1 MKKILLIIIFLFT
14 SNLAFS
20 QTLYQK
26 KFEEKVGDS
35 VIQLNYNWEGFN
47 NSINNVSFFLDKYEV
62 KNSYADFKR
71 PTPSAVAEYISSQI
85 ENDIEKINASQTRY
99 KIELVSSRNSG
110 ITYKIM
116 GKINQQLI
124 SQIESALKFR
134 EKKYTEDFFTKNYF
148 LWNEKESLVS
158 IDYKKISKIYIPQ
171 MLPIAKAFKLKNN
184 NIIYDKRTVIN
195 DILSFYQSIPYD
207 TLTSDRGAGFSTP
220 LRFLHENKGDCDTK
234 LVAINSTVKSIYPDI
249 KAIAIVL
256 PNHVLLGFNV
266 PAKNT
271 DKKVLINGITYVL
284 TETAGPSLVP
294 LGVIDP
300 KNEALMKTRN
310 YSIISI

>member
-1 MKKILLIIIFLFT
+1 MKKIIFIILLISSSF
-14 SNLAFS
+14 SFS

-26 KFEEKVGDS
+26 KFEEKVGNS
-35 VIQLNYNWEGFN
+35 VIQLNYNWNGFN
-47 NSINNVSFFLDKYEV
+47 NSVNNISFFLDKYEV
-62 KNSYADFKR
+62 KNSYADFKK
-71 PTPSAVAEYISSQI
+71 PTPIDVSKYVFSNID
-85 ENDIEKINASQTRY
+85 NDIKKINASQNRY
-99 KIELVSSRNSG
+99 KIELMNYQKPV
-110 ITYKIM
+110 ITYKIS
-116 GKINQQLI
+116 GKINQQLV

-134 EKKYTEDFFTKNYF
+134 EKKYTEEFFKKNYF
-148 LWNEKESLVS
+148 LWNEKEALVS
-158 IDYKKISKIYIPQ
+158 IDYAKISKIYIPQ
-171 MLPIAKAFKLKNN
+171 MLPVSNAFRIKNN
-184 NIIYDKRTVIN
+184 NNIYNRRIVIN

-249 KAIAIVL
+249 KSIAIVL

-266 PAKNT
+266 PANNN
-271 DKKVLINGITYVL
+271 DKKVLINGTTYVL

-310 YSIISI
+310 YSIISL

>member
-1 MKKILLIIIFLFT
+1 MKKIIFIILLISSSF
-14 SNLAFS
+14 SFS

-26 KFEEKVGDS
+26 KFEEKIGNS
-35 VIQLNYNWEGFN
+35 VIQLTYNWNGFN
-47 NSINNVSFFLDKYEV
+47 NSVNNISFFLDKYEV
-62 KNSYADFKR
+62 KNSYADFKK
-71 PTPSAVAEYISSQI
+71 PTPIDVSKYVFSNID
-85 ENDIEKINASQTRY
+85 NDIKKINLSQNRY
-99 KIELVSSRNSG
+99 KIELINSQKPV
-110 ITYKIM
+110 INYKIS
-116 GKINQQLI
+116 GKINQQLV

-134 EKKYTEDFFTKNYF
+134 EKKHTEEFFKKNYF
-148 LWNEKESLVS
+148 LWNEKEALVS
-158 IDYKKISKIYIPQ
+158 IDYAKISKIYIPK
-171 MLPIAKAFKLKNN
+171 MLPVSNAFRIKNN
-184 NIIYDKRTVIN
+184 NNIYNRRIVIN

-249 KAIAIVL
+249 KSIAIVL

-266 PAKNT
+266 PANNN

-300 KNEALMKTRN
+300 KNEDLMKTRN
-310 YSIISI
+310 YSIISL

>member
-1 MKKILLIIIFLFT
+1 MKKIIFIILLISSSF
-14 SNLAFS
+14 SFS

-26 KFEEKVGDS
+26 KFEEKIGNS
-35 VIQLNYNWEGFN
+35 VIQLTYNWNGFN
-47 NSINNVSFFLDKYEV
+47 NSVNNISFFLDKYEV
-62 KNSYADFKR
+62 KNSYADFKK
-71 PTPSAVAEYISSQI
+71 PTPIDVSKYVFSNID
-85 ENDIEKINASQTRY
+85 NDIKKINASQNRY
-99 KIELVSSRNSG
+99 KIELINSQKPV
-110 ITYKIM
+110 ITYKIS
-116 GKINQQLI
+116 GKINQQLV

-134 EKKYTEDFFTKNYF
+134 EKKYTEEFFKKNYF
-148 LWNEKESLVS
+148 LWNEKEALVS
-158 IDYKKISKIYIPQ
+158 IDYAKISKIYIPQ
-171 MLPIAKAFKLKNN
+171 MLPVSNAFRIKNN
-184 NIIYDKRTVIN
+184 NNIYNRRIVIN

-249 KAIAIVL
+249 KSIAIVL

-266 PAKNT
+266 PANNN
-271 DKKVLINGITYVL
+271 DKKVLINGTTYVL

-310 YSIISI
+310 YSIISL

>member
-1 MKKILLIIIFLFT
+1 MKKIIFIILLISSSF
-14 SNLAFS
+14 SFS

-26 KFEEKVGDS
+26 KFEEKIGNS
-35 VIQLNYNWEGFN
+35 VIQLNYNWNGFN
-47 NSINNVSFFLDKYEV
+47 NSVNNISFFLDKYEV
-62 KNSYADFKR
+62 KNSYADFKK
-71 PTPSAVAEYISSQI
+71 PTPIDVSKYVFSNID
-85 ENDIEKINASQTRY
+85 NDIKKINLSQNRY
-99 KIELVSSRNSG
+99 KIELIDSQKPV
-110 ITYKIM
+110 ITYKIS
-116 GKINQQLI
+116 GKINQQLV
-124 SQIESALKFR
+124 SQIESALKSR
-134 EKKYTEDFFTKNYF
+134 EKKYTEEFFKKNYF
-148 LWNEKESLVS
+148 LWNEKEALVS
-158 IDYKKISKIYIPQ
+158 IDYAKISKIYIPQ
-171 MLPIAKAFKLKNN
+171 MLPVSNAFRIKNN
-184 NIIYDKRTVIN
+184 NNIYNRRIVIN

-249 KAIAIVL
+249 KSIAIVL

-266 PAKNT
+266 PANNN
-271 DKKVLINGITYVL
+271 DKKVLINGTTYVL

-310 YSIISI
+310 YSIISL

>member
-1 MKKILLIIIFLFT
+1 MKKIIFIILLISSSF
-14 SNLAFS
+14 SFS

-26 KFEEKVGDS
+26 KFEEKTGNS
-35 VIQLNYNWEGFN
+35 VIQLNYNWNGFN
-47 NSINNVSFFLDKYEV
+47 NSVNNISFFLDKYEV
-62 KNSYADFKR
+62 KNSYADFKK
-71 PTPSAVAEYISSQI
+71 PTPIDVSKYVFSNID
-85 ENDIEKINASQTRY
+85 NDIKKINLSQNRY
-99 KIELVSSRNSG
+99 KIELINSQKPV
-110 ITYKIM
+110 ITYKIS
-116 GKINQQLI
+116 GKINQQLV

-134 EKKYTEDFFTKNYF
+134 EKKYTEEFFKKNYF
-148 LWNEKESLVS
+148 LWNEKEALVS
-158 IDYKKISKIYIPQ
+158 IDYAKISKIYIPQ
-171 MLPIAKAFKLKNN
+171 MLPVSNAFRIKNN
-184 NIIYDKRTVIN
+184 NNIYNRRIVIN

-249 KAIAIVL
+249 KSIAIVL

-266 PAKNT
+266 PANNN

-310 YSIISI
+310 YSIISL